1 MNTVGDNGYT
11 VVKEKLTNAQITKI
25 RKDLTVKPFV
35 NASYGAEAPAFAIYM
50 ESKRKLYLPRYY
62 GIKEYGYPSNFRI
75 NEGEEISVEF
85 KGTLKDKQLPIV
97 DAFNN
102 AIKDKYIGGGIIS
115 VPCGYGNQSNVRRR
129 EMIIRHR
136 QYRLTEL

>member
-75 NEGEEISVEF
+75 NEGEEINVEF
-85 KGTLKDKQLPIV
+85 DASSEIIV
-97 DAFNN
+97 INETA
-102 AIKDKYIGGGIIS
+102 GEW
-115 VPCGYGNQSNVRRR
+115 NVAGFVANYSWVSQPGVETRCLG
-129 EMIIRHR
+129 
-136 QYRLTEL
+136 QVSP